1 MIRKSKNPL
10 QDKESEGSAKRNGFS
25 LIEVVIGIAVI
36 GIALLSLAQMFY
48 YAVMNNTN
56 SDRMTNA
63 TFLAQQQIDFLRS
76 LNGQELSNMAASPV
90 DETIDINGDG
100 VIDFRRI
107 TRLTSEGLS
116 YRVRILV
123 FSNERKDE
131 NINNLS
137 DDPVKYRARAVINTI
152 ISR

>member
-10 QDKESEGSAKRNGFS
+10 QEKESEGSAKRNGFS

>member
-10 QDKESEGSAKRNGFS
+10 QEKESEGSAKRNGFS

-76 LNGQELSNMAASPV
+76 LNGQELSNMAAGPV